1 MCVGVIDNTASNGRL
16 VAFSGRKP
24 MGNYVLQ
31 LLPKRFGA
39 QTSSAGLYN
48 KIGGQAHEVDY
59 LFRRPLS
66 EAEQM
71 DGLTY
76 ALKLSVPSLTA
87 GSWAKLFFSSTEVN
101 VVVTCLDNLPWS
113 QLAWSIHR
121 GMKDVLQ
128 AYGKATLAIYRT
140 ALAETLR
147 TAVQNNEFAL
157 AKEGWEVNFI
167 QDSMADQAASAI
179 LGGDTCSG
187 DGCRI
192 VSAAA
197 LLLCENKDEASLD
210 HTEFWSNH
218 MQLSREGKAVR
229 PISPLSTD
237 TVIALV
243 KLLFVVWSHEF
254 DYEIYHCLPSEL
266 IVL

>member
-1 MCVGVIDNTASNGRL
+1 MGVGVIDNTASNGRL

-24 MGNYVLQ
+24 TGSYVLQ

-59 LFRRPLS
+59 LFRRPL
-66 EAEQM
+66 AETE
-71 DGLTY
+71 GLD
-76 ALKLSVPSLTA
+76 ALTDTMEFSVPSLTA
-87 GSWAKLFFSSTEVN
+87 GSYARLFLGLTEVRA
-101 VVVTCLDNLPWS
+101 VVTCLDNIPWS
-113 QLAWSIHR
+113 QLGWSIHR
-121 GMKDVLQ
+121 GMKDVLHG
-128 AYGKATLAIYRT
+128 YGKTTLATYRT

-147 TAVQNNEFAL
+147 VAVQTNEFAL
-157 AKEGWEVNFI
+157 AREGWEVNFI

-179 LGGDTCSG
+179 LGGNTCSG

-197 LLLCENKDEASLD
+197 LLLCENKDEAALD

-218 MQLSREGKAVR
+218 LQFSHEGKAVY
-229 PISPLSTD
+229 PIEPLPAD

-243 KLLFVVWSHEF
+243 KLLFVVWSQEF